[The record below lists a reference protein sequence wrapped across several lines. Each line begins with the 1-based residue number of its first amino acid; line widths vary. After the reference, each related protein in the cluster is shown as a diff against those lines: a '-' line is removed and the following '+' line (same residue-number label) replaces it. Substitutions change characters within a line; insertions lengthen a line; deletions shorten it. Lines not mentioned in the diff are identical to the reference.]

1 MMSVLKGEAVVV
13 RRGERDELADGTRRE
28 HHRDDRDVREGG
40 GGSHGQEGVERTG
53 GHGQG
58 LGDGVGG
65 LDRDGEHDGGAL
77 GTGTLQGVFR
87 L

>member
-1 MMSVLKGEAVVV
+1 MGTILQICSHDV
-13 RRGERDELADGTRRE
+13 RDVRDD
-28 HHRDDRDVREGG
+28 RDDRDVREGV

-53 GHGQG
+53 GHSQG

>member
-28 HHRDDRDVREGG
+28 HHRDDRDVREGV

-65 LDRDGEHDGGAL
+65 LAPWP
-77 GTGTLQGVFR
+77 T
-87 L
+87 